1 MCQVL
6 SHLKSHN
13 KFYEDIS
20 IQESLTSD
28 EILRF
33 LETEHDEEKP
43 EIPFWRSNPD
53 EHAQIASNENS
64 LIAEL
69 KKSQQ

>member
-13 KFYEDIS
+13 KFYKDIS

-43 EIPFWRSNPD
+43 EIPF
-53 EHAQIASNENS
+53 
-64 LIAEL
+64 
-69 KKSQQ
+69 